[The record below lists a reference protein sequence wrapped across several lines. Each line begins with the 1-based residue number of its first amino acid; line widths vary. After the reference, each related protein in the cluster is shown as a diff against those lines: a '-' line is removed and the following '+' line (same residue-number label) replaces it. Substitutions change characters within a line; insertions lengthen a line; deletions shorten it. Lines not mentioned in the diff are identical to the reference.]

1 VAGYRTFCCDNLAFR
16 GEFFAISRKHSKTL
30 EAELQDV
37 LAVGVDRVQRQFEPM
52 LIQVNTWKNHSLSDG
67 EAKEIVYDAFVEK
80 PSTALS
86 I

>member
-1 VAGYRTFCCDNLAFR
+1 
-16 GEFFAISRKHSKTL
+16 
-30 EAELQDV
+30 
-37 LAVGVDRVQRQFEPM
+37 